1 MSGIRRLAVIGAGT
15 MGRGIAQ
22 AAAAAGFDVVL
33 QDVSG
38 EIVRGAL
45 AAIREVLDEG
55 VARRKVSPVFREVVL
70 DRIRPATD
78 PAQAAREAELVVE
91 SVPESLELKR
101 EIFRVL
107 DGAAPPAALLA
118 TNTSALPVGELAA
131 ATSRPAQVLGMH
143 FFNPVPRMPLLELVR
158 AAGTSDETMAAAILV
173 GRRMGK
179 QPIVVRDSPGFATSR
194 LGLAI
199 GLEAMRMLEGGV
211 AAAEDIDRAMTLGYH
226 HPVGPLRLTDLVG
239 LDVRLA
245 VAEHLFATLGTDTFR
260 PPPILRRLVAEG
272 KLGRKTGQGFYR
284 WEETE
289 AERRGPR
296 LQ

>member
-1 MSGIRRLAVIGAGT
+1 MSVIRRLAVIGAGT

-33 QDVSG
+33 QDVSPDVVQKG
-38 EIVRGAL
+38 L
-45 AAIREVLDEG
+45 AAIRETLDEG
-55 VARRKVSPVFREVVL
+55 VAKRKVSPIFREVIL

-78 PAQAAREAELVVE
+78 LADAVRDAGLVVE
-91 SVPESLELKR
+91 SVPESLALKR
-101 EIFRVL
+101 EIFRRL
-107 DGAAPPAALLA
+107 DGTAPPDAILA

-131 ATSRPAQVLGMH
+131 ATRRPALVVGMH
-143 FFNPVPRMPLLELVR
+143 FFNPVPRMPLLEIVR
-158 AAGTSDETMAAAILV
+158 AAGTSEETLAAAIVV
-173 GRRMGK
+173 GRKMGK

-199 GLEAMRMLEGGV
+199 GLEAMRMLEAGV
-211 AAAEDIDRAMTLGYH
+211 ASAEDIDRAMTLGYH

-260 PPPILRRLVAEG
+260 APEVLRRLVAEG

-284 WEETE
+284 WEE
-289 AERRGPR
+289 AEPERPPGR
-296 LQ
+296 

>member
-33 QDVSG
+33 QDVSS
-38 EIVRGAL
+38 EIVRNGL
-45 AAIREVLDEG
+45 AAIRQVLDEG

-101 EIFRVL
+101 AIFRVL
-107 DGAAPPAALLA
+107 DGAAAPAAILA
-118 TNTSALPVGELAA
+118 TNTSALPVSELAA
-131 ATSRPAQVLGMH
+131 ATRRPAQVLGMH
-143 FFNPVPRMPLLELVR
+143 FFNPVPRMPLVELVR

-179 QPIVVRDSPGFATSR
+179 QPIVVSDSPGFATSR

-199 GLEAMRMLEGGV
+199 GLEAMRMLESGV

-245 VAEHLFATLGTDTFR
+245 VAEHLHATLGTDTFR

-289 AERRGPR
+289 AERAPA
-296 LQ
+296 

>member
-33 QDVSG
+33 QDVSS
-38 EIVRGAL
+38 EIVRNGL
-45 AAIREVLDEG
+45 AAIRQVLDEG

-101 EIFRVL
+101 AIFRVL
-107 DGAAPPAALLA
+107 DGAAPPAAILA
-118 TNTSALPVGELAA
+118 TNTSALPVSELAA
-131 ATSRPAQVLGMH
+131 ATRRPAQVLGMH
-143 FFNPVPRMPLLELVR
+143 FFNPVPRMPLVELVR

-179 QPIVVRDSPGFATSR
+179 QPIVVSDSPGFATSR

-199 GLEAMRMLEGGV
+199 GLEAMRMLESGV

-245 VAEHLFATLGTDTFR
+245 VAEHLHATLGTDTFR

-289 AERRGPR
+289 AERAPA
-296 LQ
+296 